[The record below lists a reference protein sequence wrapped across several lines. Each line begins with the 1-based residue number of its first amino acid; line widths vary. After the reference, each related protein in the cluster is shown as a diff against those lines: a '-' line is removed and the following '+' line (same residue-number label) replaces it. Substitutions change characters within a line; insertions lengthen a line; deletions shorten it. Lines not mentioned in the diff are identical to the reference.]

1 MVVLPPRTVPTVVD
15 PPPVVVPP
23 PSTGSAVVIPP
34 PRAESTVVDPPP
46 STGSLLKSLLAV
58 TPAPQWCIESPAEA
72 AKVEKVGGPRP
83 ARCAEKPPPWREP
96 SSAGSSTDV
105 APTSRD
111 WWKPATSHAP
121 EVDPVKEIERLLVI
135 SIGKDREK
143 EDMERAKRAKVDT
156 AANEDMERATRAK
169 VETAATEDMEM
180 AARAE
185 VETAAKEDTE
195 MVQRAEVETAAH
207 EDMEMVQRAKV
218 DTAAED
224 SEVRTVVKEELEDE
238 KLEAQSGVAK
248 ESGAVVTEPWLSVEI
263 NVPPNQIRCIKFT
276 NTSISFVSFVF
287 ESGRLGCW

>member
-83 ARCAEKPPPWREP
+83 ARCAEKPPPWRVP

-143 EDMERAKRAKVDT
+143 EDMERAK
-156 AANEDMERATRAK
+156 RAK

-238 KLEAQSGVAK
+238 KLEAQSGVAN

>member
-1 MVVLPPRTVPTVVD
+1 MVVLPPRKVPTAVD

-23 PSTGSAVVIPP
+23 PSTGSAVVVPP
-34 PRAESTVVDPPP
+34 PRAESTVVDQPP
-46 STGSLLKSLLAV
+46 STGSLLKALLAV
-58 TPAPQWCIESPAEA
+58 TPEPQWGIASPAEA
-72 AKVEKVGGPRP
+72 AEVEKAGAPRP
-83 ARCAEKPPPWREP
+83 ARSAEKLPPWREP

-111 WWKPATSHAP
+111 WWKPVTSYAP
-121 EVDPVKEIERLLVI
+121 EVDPVKEIERLLVT

-143 EDMERAKRAKVDT
+143 EGMERAKRAKVDT
-156 AANEDMERATRAK
+156 AA
-169 VETAATEDMEM
+169 TEDMEM
-180 AARAE
+180 AARAG

-224 SEVRTVVKEELEDE
+224 SEVRTVAKEELEDE

-248 ESGAVVTEPWLSVEI
+248 ESGAVVTETWLSVEI
-263 NVPPNQIRCIKFT
+263 NVSPNQIRCIQFT
-276 NTSISFVSFVF
+276 NTPISFLSFVF

>member
-1 MVVLPPRTVPTVVD
+1 MPTVVD

-23 PSTGSAVVIPP
+23 PSTGSAVVVPP
-34 PRAESTVVDPPP
+34 PRAASAVVDPPP
-46 STGSLLKSLLAV
+46 STGSLMKALLAV
-58 TPAPQWCIESPAEA
+58 TPVPQWSIASPAEA
-72 AKVEKVGGPRP
+72 AKVDQGGAPRP
-83 ARCAEKPPPWREP
+83 ARRAEKPPPPPWREP

-105 APTSRD
+105 APQPRD
-111 WWKPATSHAP
+111 WWKPP
-121 EVDPVKEIERLLVI
+121 EAEIDYAKEIERLLVT

-143 EDMERAKRAKVDT
+143 EDMEREKRAKVDT

-169 VETAATEDMEM
+169 VETAATENMEM

-224 SEVRTVVKEELEDE
+224 SEVRTVAKEEMEDE
-238 KLEAQSGVAK
+238 KMEAQSGVAK

-263 NVPPNQIRCIKFT
+263 NIPPNQIRCIKFT
-276 NTSISFVSFVF
+276 NTPISFVSFVF